1 MKDELIKILSLPNYT
16 PFEIDYS
23 LSNKQ
28 NKVNINGIDI
38 HFPYQIYDIQNKYME
53 KIIEL
58 LNNRILSNRI
68 NIGALES
75 PTGTGKTLCLLCST
89 LAWMNEMRKKKLFG
103 GKIIYTTRTHSQISQ
118 VMQEL
123 RKTCYKPRTAVLSS
137 RDHSCVNSA
146 IRQNISGNILNIK
159 CRKNCVKCA
168 YYNGVLSDKRERN
181 NMLDIEELFK
191 NGKNQT
197 FCPFYQQ
204 IEIAKSYSDIVFM
217 PYNYIFDEDINN
229 IMEIDFS
236 NDIILIDEA
245 HNIRKVC
252 EDSKSI
258 EIKSNDFDDI
268 ISDLNSFIN
277 IDEDND
283 EFIGKVFN
291 FQSKNKN
298 KKKNSILQEIPKND
312 IAKEKKAI
320 EKIKDK
326 FNQYQV
332 KYYNKEKGQKIT
344 YDEFFKIFLSKEDIS
359 NTSNKKNK
367 KNKKIKKIIKHKDD
381 ELSCDSNSFP
391 DFNISENINV
401 ENLVDHISFLDKI
414 NMNFMEF
421 FEKGSKITILIKILN
436 IIKQLLENIILQKCY
451 IFFMEEGEKETV
463 DEETNE
469 KINVKI
475 NKFSIFCFS
484 PHLGFSDILNK
495 NPFSIIFTSGTL
507 TPFNLYENELN
518 IKFDITF
525 ENEHIV
531 PNEQINFNMLS
542 NFEEG
547 VFRFDYNNRNN
558 NQMIK
563 ALGKVIIDYC
573 KNVQNGGIL
582 VFFPSF
588 YYLNECRKIW
598 NEFGINKNIES
609 YKKIYIDSS
618 KDKHLI
624 TQIKDDSRKN
634 YIFFSVFRGIA
645 SEGIDFSDD
654 SARAVICIGIPFADY
669 SDNKVKLKIE
679 FLNNNQKGNSN
690 YINGNE
696 WYEADAMTAVNQS
709 LGRVIRHKN
718 DFGTLLCVDERF
730 KRYEKY
736 FSFWIREY
744 LAKRKDDINMNINV
758 NEFLNKNREKFKD
771 IIEESQKIKNK
782 NNPNLSGFNET
793 IKIDSNIFQK
803 NNNINKEKQNK
814 EFEDDDNNE
823 EEEIIEEEIINSN
836 ISSKEKENN
845 SLKKIQNN
853 NIFNFEQK
861 REEKIN
867 TINIKEINYKTNYY
881 DILKSINSESQKKK
895 QKEKEKK
902 ENNKEN
908 ELYEEWNISK
918 NKKIE
923 KKDNIF
929 EKEEKQAKELLE
941 SLKLFAF
948 NNPKELNNILNKYN

>member
-1 MKDELIKILSLPNYT
+1 MKDELIKNLSLPNYT

-23 LSNKQ
+23 LYKKQ
-28 NKVNINGIDI
+28 NIVNINGIEI
-38 HFPYQIYDIQNKYME
+38 SFPYQVYSIQNKYME

-58 LNNRILSNRI
+58 LNNRIISNTI

-89 LAWMNEMRKKKLFG
+89 LAWMNEMRRQKKFG
-103 GKIIYTTRTHSQISQ
+103 GKILYTTRTHSQISQ
-118 VMQEL
+118 VMHEL

-137 RDHSCVNSA
+137 RDHSCVNSN
-146 IRQNISGNILNIK
+146 IRKNISGNILNIK
-159 CRKNCVKCA
+159 CRKNCVKCS
-168 YYNGVLSDKRERN
+168 YYNGILSDKRERN

-191 NGKNQT
+191 NGKSQT

-268 ISDLNSFIN
+268 ISDLDSFIN
-277 IDEDND
+277 LDENSE

-298 KKKNSILQEIPKND
+298 KKKNSILKDIPKHD
-312 IAKEKKAI
+312 ISKEKKAI
-320 EKIKDK
+320 EKVKNK
-326 FNQYQV
+326 LNQYEI
-332 KYYNKEKGQKIT
+332 KYYNKQKGQRVS
-344 YDEFFKIFLSKEDIS
+344 YSEFFEIFLSKEDIS
-359 NTSNKKNK
+359 NKKNK
-367 KNKKIKKIIKHKDD
+367 KKKKIIKHNDD
-381 ELSCDSNSFP
+381 ELSCDSSSIP
-391 DFNISENINV
+391 VFNISENINI
-401 ENLVDHISFLDKI
+401 ENLDDHISFLDKI

-436 IIKQLLENIILQKCY
+436 IIKQLLENIINQKCY
-451 IFFMEEGEKETV
+451 IFFMEEEIKEKT

-469 KINVKI
+469 KIDEKI
-475 NKFSIFCFS
+475 NKFFIYCFS
-484 PHLGFSDILNK
+484 PHLGFSDIINK

-507 TPFNLYENELN
+507 SPFKLYEDELN
-518 IKFDITF
+518 IKFDITL

-531 PNEQINFNMLS
+531 PKEQINFNILS
-542 NFEEG
+542 NYEEG
-547 VFRFDYNNRNN
+547 FFRFDYNNRNN

-588 YYLNECRKIW
+588 YYLNECKKIW
-598 NEFGINKNIES
+598 NECGINKNIEN
-609 YKKIYIDSS
+609 YKKLYIDSS
-618 KDKHLI
+618 KDKNLV
-624 TQIKDDSRKN
+624 TQIKNDVRKN

-669 SDNKVKLKIE
+669 SDNRIKLKIE
-679 FLNNNQKGNSN
+679 FLNNHQKENPNFIS
-690 YINGNE
+690 GNE

-718 DFGTLLCVDERF
+718 DFGTMLCVDERY
-730 KRYEKY
+730 KKYEKY
-736 FSFWIREY
+736 FSFWIRDNY
-744 LAKRKDDINMNINV
+744 SKNKNNLNV
-758 NEFLNKNREKFKD
+758 KVNDFLNINREKFKD
-771 IIEESQKIKNK
+771 SIEQNKKAFNK
-782 NNPNLSGFNET
+782 NNTNLSGFNET
-793 IKIDSNIFQK
+793 IKIDNNIFMK
-803 NNNINKEKQNK
+803 NKNSNKEKQI
-814 EFEDDDNNE
+814 EDFESDEEE

-861 REEKIN
+861 EDEKIN
-867 TINIKEINYKTNYY
+867 TINIKEIKYITNYN
-881 DILKSINSESQKKK
+881 DILKTIIQEKPK
-895 QKEKEKK
+895 QKEKK
-902 ENNKEN
+902 ENTKEN
-908 ELYEEWNISK
+908 ELYEEWDISK
-918 NKKIE
+918 NKEIK

-948 NNPKELNNILNKYN
+948 NNPKELNNILNKYK